1 MIGLAEWIMVADD
14 NQSVLKNA
22 GQILN
27 KNQMRV
33 TGFQSGEALPQAAV
47 RSWIEKGSG
56 TQFDP
61 VFAIIMPGIMDE
73 DPDFTFRE

>member
-1 MIGLAEWIMVADD
+1 MAEWIMVADD
-14 NQSVLKNA
+14 NQSVLKN
-22 GQILN
+22 
-27 KNQMRV
+27 
-33 TGFQSGEALPQAAV
+33 AV